1 MSIRRVALI
10 AVASV
15 AVLGALLLVAPD
27 ARRAPAPAEAQSGS
41 STLAWRAC
49 GAPFE
54 CTTLRV
60 PLDYARPTDRQI
72 EVALVRQPARDPE
85 RREGA
90 LLVNPGG
97 PGASGIEFTRA
108 IAGSFAADIRDR
120 FDIVGFDPRGV
131 GESTPLVCHDS
142 IQRLAGLDPVPA
154 TDDDWAEAAQLAREF
169 AALCAQRGGD
179 LLPHLGSVDVV
190 HDMDRIRE
198 ALGDQQ
204 LSYLGYSYGTLLGL
218 LYADRYPDRVRAFV
232 LDGAIDPAIGA
243 DEGMAAQAVGFER
256 AIDGF
261 NANCRARSCPL
272 AADGRDPW
280 AAVIELVDR
289 ARTRPI
295 PSAAADRAA
304 GPGEVFTGAM
314 QALYRPG
321 SWRALE
327 RAVTEA
333 RGGDGSTFVRLT
345 DAYLGREGN
354 DYANQSE
361 MNAAVNCLDYEYARD
376 PAHYRALQPTLAA
389 VAPRIGP
396 SMAPMGLLC
405 AYWPAP
411 AQPLRLAGGA
421 PSPTLIIGTTN
432 DPATPYEWAIGAHRA
447 LPNSVLLTHEGDGH
461 TVYLT
466 GNRCVDAVVNAY
478 LLALT
483 TPQDGAICARGATGA
498 PTAPPTPPARA
509 VATPV
514 LAAPE
519 ARAAA
524 AVTSTAAPTV
534 STETSSSP
542 PPTEAAPSPSI
553 EERTRESAIG
563 LRLLAVTVLA
573 LVIAVI
579 VVTRRRLMRP

>member
-1 MSIRRVALI
+1 MSIRRPALL
-10 AVASV
+10 AVATV
-15 AVLGALLLVAPD
+15 AVLGVLLLVAPE
-27 ARRAPAPAEAQSGS
+27 ARRAPATAEAQSA
-41 STLAWRAC
+41 LAWRAC

-54 CTTLRV
+54 CATLRV
-60 PLDYARPTDRQI
+60 PLDVTRPDARQI
-72 EVALVRQPARDPE
+72 EVALVRQPARDPG

-90 LLVNPGG
+90 ILVNPGG
-97 PGASGIEFTRA
+97 PGASGIDFTRA
-108 IAGSFAADIRDR
+108 IAGSFAPEIRDR

-131 GESTPLVCHDS
+131 GQSTPLLCHDS

-154 TDDDWAEAAQLAREF
+154 TDDQWAEATRLAREF
-169 AALCAQRGGD
+169 AALCAERGGE
-179 LLPHLGSVDVV
+179 LLPHLGSIDVV
-190 HDMDRIRE
+190 RDMDRIRE
-198 ALGDQQ
+198 ALGDQR

-232 LDGAIDPAIGA
+232 LDGAIDPTIGA
-243 DEGMAAQAVGFER
+243 DEGTAAQAVGFER
-256 AIDGF
+256 AVDGF

-272 AADGRDPW
+272 AAEGREPW
-280 AAVIELVDR
+280 AAVVDLVDR

-314 QALYRPG
+314 QALYRPA

-333 RGGDGSTFVRLT
+333 RAGDGSTFVRLT
-345 DAYLGREGN
+345 DAYLGRAGN
-354 DYANQSE
+354 DYANQTE
-361 MNAAVNCLDYEYARD
+361 MNAAVNCLDYEFSRD

-405 AYWPAP
+405 AAWPVP
-411 AQPLRLAGGA
+411 PQPLRLAGGT

-432 DPATPYEWAIGAHRA
+432 DPATPYEWAIGARRA

-478 LLALT
+478 LLTLA
-483 TPQDGAICARGATGA
+483 TPQDGAICVRGAAGA
-498 PTAPPTPPARA
+498 PSAPPTPPARA
-509 VATPV
+509 VVTPV

-524 AVTSTAAPTV
+524 AVTSTATSADA
-534 STETSSSP
+534 STAASSSP
-542 PPTEAAPSPSI
+542 PTEASPSPSI
-553 EERTRESAIG
+553 EARTRESAIG
-563 LRLLAVTVLA
+563 LRLFAAAVLGIV
-573 LVIAVI
+573 VAVI
-579 VVTRRRLMRP
+579 VVRRRRLKRP

>member
-1 MSIRRVALI
+1 MRIHRI
-10 AVASV
+10 AFLAAASV
-15 AVLGALLLVAPD
+15 AVFGVLLLVASD
-27 ARRAPAPAEAQSGS
+27 ARRAPATAEAQSAL
-41 STLAWRAC
+41 TWRAC

-54 CTTLRV
+54 CATLRV
-60 PLDYARPTDRQI
+60 PLDHARPAGRQI
-72 EVALVRQPARDPE
+72 EVALARQPARDPD

-90 LLVNPGG
+90 ILVNPGG

-108 IAGSFAADIRDR
+108 IVGSFSAEIRDR

-131 GESTPLVCHDS
+131 GASTPLVCHDS

-154 TDDDWAEAAQLAREF
+154 TDDQWAEAARLAREF
-169 AALCAQRGGD
+169 AALCAQRGGE
-179 LLPHLGSVDVV
+179 LLPHLGSLDVV
-190 HDMDRIRE
+190 RDMDRIRE
-198 ALGDQQ
+198 ALGDQRV
-204 LSYLGYSYGTLLGL
+204 SYVGYSYGTLLGL

-232 LDGAIDPAIGA
+232 LDGAIDPTISG

-272 AADGRDPW
+272 AADGREPW
-280 AAVIELVDR
+280 AAVTDLVER
-289 ARTRPI
+289 ARTRTI
-295 PSAAADRAA
+295 PSTAADRAA
-304 GPGEVFTGAM
+304 GPGEVFTGAI

-327 RAVTEA
+327 RAVNEA
-333 RGGDGSTFVRLT
+333 RADDGSTFVRLT
-345 DAYLGREGN
+345 DAYLGRQGD
-354 DYANQSE
+354 DYANQTE
-361 MNAAVNCLDYEYARD
+361 MNAAVNCLDYEFSRD

-396 SMAPMGLLC
+396 SMAPTGLLC

-411 AQPLRLAGGA
+411 PQPIRLAGGA

-432 DPATPYEWAIGAHRA
+432 DPATPYEWALGARRA

-466 GNRCVDAVVNAY
+466 GNRCVDVVVNAY
-478 LLALT
+478 LLTLA

-509 VATPV
+509 IATPV

-519 ARAAA
+519 ARVAA
-524 AVTSTAAPTV
+524 AVVTGTSTAASSAAPLA
-534 STETSSSP
+534 ST
-542 PPTEAAPSPSI
+542 PTEEPTPSASVA
-553 EERTRESAIG
+553 ERTRESAIG

-573 LVIAVI
+573 TVVAVI
-579 VVTRRRLMRP
+579 VATRRRLMRP